1 MVIGKCSHRLQRNY
15 TRGHIVTLRDA
26 ITDVAGLDSAIARA
40 FRTSLGGYNGE
51 ER

>member
-1 MVIGKCSHRLQRNY
+1 MVIGKCSHHLQRNY
-15 TRGHIVTLRDA
+15 ARGHMFALRDA
-26 ITDVAGLDSAIARA
+26 ITDVAVLDSAIARA